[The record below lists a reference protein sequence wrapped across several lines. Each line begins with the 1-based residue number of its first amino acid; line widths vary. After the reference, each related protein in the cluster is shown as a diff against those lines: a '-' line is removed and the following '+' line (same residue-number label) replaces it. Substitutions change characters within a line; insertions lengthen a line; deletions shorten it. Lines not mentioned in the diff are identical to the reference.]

1 MTQLYLGGFMNKRKS
16 PGFYPITIVVIALAL
31 IWVVG
36 HGEAGEARLSA
47 QDLFVVDTVDLRQ
60 TDTESDADY
69 YSGEAADKPK
79 TISHYTR
86 LLATMAYKIHNNYME
101 PLDAEEIART
111 AIDGMLDNLDP
122 FSVVMDMRSYGDL
135 MEKTQGK
142 YEGLGIIISKR
153 GDYIT
158 VISPFEGTPAWNLGI
173 QAGDKI
179 VKIEGQDTKNMTSE
193 EATELMRGSAGT
205 AINITIK
212 RPGIDDPLDYNIM
225 RAVIELKSVNYAG
238 IVNGDV
244 GYVRLSKFSETS
256 TDELKAAI
264 DSLSNE
270 TDLSGLILDLR
281 SNGGGLLSQA
291 VDVANLFLDNGDLI
305 VSTRGHTPA
314 SQRDYTARYEPIFK
328 DKPLV
333 VLVDGGTASASEIV
347 SGAIQDWDRGIII
360 GNTTFGKGL
369 VQQIFTTSDPD
380 FALKLT
386 TAKYY
391 IPSGRCIQRPE
402 RSTKHPEQLSEE
414 DIELD
419 TAQAETPDESELYLT
434 KGGRPVYG
442 GGGVV
447 PDIEIERD
455 TWQPI
460 EINLERQSIFFDFA
474 VKYTSDHPD
483 VGRDI
488 EVDDHVFQIFKDFC
502 KEKDFAYKSKL
513 QTKLEELEETIE
525 EQDKTAM
532 FKQDIDDMKR
542 LVEVEKQNDF
552 ENSKDWI
559 MRSIKREII
568 RKMYGESGV
577 YEEMVLKTDKY
588 VQKALEVLK
597 EKNAYGKILEPKEK
611 TDS

>member
-1 MTQLYLGGFMNKRKS
+1 MQKRKS
-16 PGFYPITIVVIALAL
+16 PGFYPITIVMIALAL

-36 HGEAGEARLSA
+36 HGEAGEAGVNA
-47 QDLFVVDTVDLRQ
+47 QDFFAVDTIDIRQ
-60 TDTESDADY
+60 TDTENDANY
-69 YSGEAADKPK
+69 YSNQASDKPK

-101 PLDAEEIART
+101 PLEAEDIART

-142 YEGLGIIISKR
+142 YEGLGIMISKR

-158 VISPFEGTPAWNLGI
+158 VITPFEGTPAWSLGI

-179 VKIEGQDTKNMTSE
+179 VKIEGEDTKTMTSE

-205 AINITIK
+205 SINITIQ
-212 RPGIDDPLDYNIM
+212 RPGLDDELDYDIM

-238 IVNGDV
+238 IVNDDV

-256 TDELKAAI
+256 TDELKSAI
-264 DSLSNE
+264 DSLTRE

-291 VDVANLFLDNGDLI
+291 VDVANLFLDNGNLV
-305 VSTRGHTPA
+305 VSTKGHAAA
-314 SQRDYTARYEPIFK
+314 SQREYSGRYEPLYK

-333 VLVDGGTASASEIV
+333 ILVDGGTASASEIV
-347 SGAIQDWDRGIII
+347 SGAVQDWDRGIII

-402 RSTKHPEQLSEE
+402 RSTKHPENLAEE
-414 DIELD
+414 GVDLEIND
-419 TAQAETPDESELYLT
+419 KETPDDSELFLT

-447 PDIEIERD
+447 PDIEIERE
-455 TWQPI
+455 TWKPV
-460 EINLERQSIFFDFA
+460 EINLERQSMFFDFA
-474 VKYTSDHPD
+474 VKYTSDHPE

-488 EVDDHVFQIFKDFC
+488 EADDRLFEMFKDFC
-502 KEKDFAYKSKL
+502 KEKDFTYKSKL
-513 QTKLEELEETIE
+513 QSKLEELEDVIE
-525 EQDKTAM
+525 DQEKTEL
-532 FKQDIDDMKR
+532 FKQDLEDMKR
-542 LVEVEKQNDF
+542 LVEAEKESDF
-552 ENSKDWI
+552 DISKDWI
-559 MRSIKREII
+559 KRSIKREII
-568 RKMYGESGV
+568 RKLYGESGV

-588 VQKALEVLK
+588 VKKALEILK
-597 EKNAYGKILEPKEK
+597 EKESYGKILEPKEK